1 MDEPLLARTIATL
14 RQLPPEQLR
23 TVAEFA
29 EFARQRSGNAAESGV
44 TLAALPSP
52 ITPPAAVPAR
62 SEPPLG
68 AQLAGPALPR
78 GSVLPPPPNFP
89 PARPAADWER
99 FAGENLAARLG
110 IAALVLGVGFFV
122 KYAFDTDLLGPLAQ
136 VLGGVGIGGL
146 LILTGHW
153 QRRAV
158 PALASVLTGGGVAV
172 LYLSGTLAF
181 QQYQLISQPVAFG
194 LMAAVTLLA
203 GALAVY
209 YDRAELAVV
218 ALVGGFA
225 APLLLRT
232 GVARWPALF
241 TYVLLLDAG
250 ALALALYRRWPALA
264 RVAWPATAVLFG
276 GWVVNQVVGQPRPIV
291 AGPLGF
297 GTALVALFLG
307 YAVAAA
313 RRGRGPT
320 APIDRILILAQAAGA
335 ALAGEALVAHW
346 PSFLAHAALWFRL
359 TVAFAAAGQLAR
371 LAPADAAGVAAQN
384 AVADALW
391 TAALGLLTVGV
402 AMVFSRFTLTLVWA
416 LEALALLAI
425 GLRLKA
431 RRVRVTGL
439 ALFALTLG
447 KLVVLDAWAFSPGQR
462 VVAFGVVGALLLAGS
477 FLYQRLRALVEAEAG
492 EK

>member
-1 MDEPLLARTIATL
+1 MDEFLLARTIATL

-29 EFARQRSGNAAESGV
+29 EFARQRAGDVASVAPVGAATPLV
-44 TLAALPSP
+44 TPPATTPTAAPSTIAPATRPPASIPAAALPAP
-52 ITPPAAVPAR
+52 HPAP
-62 SEPPLG
+62 
-68 AQLAGPALPR
+68 
-78 GSVLPPPPNFP
+78 
-89 PARPAADWER
+89 DWER
-99 FAGENLAARLG
+99 FAGENVAARLG
-110 IAALVLGVGFFV
+110 IAALVLGVGFFI
-122 KYAFDTDLLGPLAQ
+122 KYAFDSDLLGPLAQ
-136 VLGGVGIGGL
+136 VLGGVAIGFVL
-146 LILTGHW
+146 MLTGHW
-153 QRRAV
+153 QRRSV
-158 PALASVLTGGGVAV
+158 PSLASVLTGGGIAV

-181 QQYQLISQPVAFG
+181 QQYQLISQSVAFG
-194 LMAAVTLLA
+194 LMALVTLLA
-203 GALAVY
+203 GALAVH

-250 ALALALYRRWPALA
+250 ALVLALYRRWPALA

-276 GWVVNQVVGQPRPIV
+276 GWLVNQVVGQPQPIV

-297 GTALVALFLG
+297 GAALVALFLAYNVG
-307 YAVAAA
+307 WAH
-313 RRGRGPT
+313 RGRGLTTPV
-320 APIDRILILAQAAGA
+320 DRLLVLAQAAGA
-335 ALAGEALVAHW
+335 ALAGEVLVAHW
-346 PSFLAHAALWFRL
+346 SDPVAPTGLWFSL

-371 LAPADAAGVAAQN
+371 LVPTNGKATVADN
-384 AVADALW
+384 ALADALW

-416 LEALALLAI
+416 LEALALLAV

-439 ALFALTLG
+439 ALFALTIG

-477 FLYQRLRALVEAEAG
+477 FLYQRLRELVEAEPTT
-492 EK
+492 E

>member
-1 MDEPLLARTIATL
+1 MDEQLLARTIATL

-29 EFARQRSGNAAESGV
+29 EFARQRAP
-44 TLAALPSP
+44 T
-52 ITPPAAVPAR
+52 PAR
-62 SEPPLG
+62 SGIAEATGSAPVPSQPTAPAPAPLLSTPPT
-68 AQLAGPALPR
+68 
-78 GSVLPPPPNFP
+78 LPPPRPSHLTPNTFP
-89 PARPAADWER
+89 SSRPSFDWER

-122 KYAFDTDLLGPLAQ
+122 KYAFDSDLLGPLAQ
-136 VLGGVGIGGL
+136 VLGGVAIGVAL
-146 LILTGHW
+146 MLTGHW

-158 PALASVLTGGGVAV
+158 PALASVVTGGGVAV

-194 LMAAVTLLA
+194 LMAAVTVLA

-241 TYVLLLDAG
+241 TYILLLDAG
-250 ALALALYRRWPALA
+250 ALGLALA
-264 RVAWPATAVLFG
+264 RVAWPATAALFG
-276 GWVVNQVVGQPRPIV
+276 GWLVNQVIGQPHPEV

-297 GTALVALFLG
+297 GGALVALFLVYDVG
-307 YAVAAA
+307 WA
-313 RRGRGPT
+313 RRASSDSPGGFSSL
-320 APIDRILILAQAAGA
+320 DRLLVFAQAGGA
-335 ALAGEALVAHW
+335 ALAGEAL
-346 PSFLAHAALWFRL
+346 LAHLPGPGYHAGLWFGL
-359 TVAFAAAGQLAR
+359 TSAFAAAGQLAR
-371 LAPADAAGVAAQN
+371 PAPGPKADTVA
-384 AVADALW
+384 ADALW
-391 TAALGLLTVGV
+391 TAALGLLTLGV
-402 AMVFSRFTLTLVWA
+402 AVVFSRFTLTLGWA
-416 LEALALLAI
+416 AEALALLAV

-431 RRVRVTGL
+431 RRIRVAGL

-447 KLVVLDAWAFSPGQR
+447 KLAVLDAWIFSPGQR

-477 FLYQRLRALVEAEAG
+477 FLYQRLRALVEAES
-492 EK
+492 

>member
-1 MDEPLLARTIATL
+1 MDEQLLARTIATL

-29 EFARQRSGNAAESGV
+29 EFARQRTVSQ
-44 TLAALPSP
+44 
-52 ITPPAAVPAR
+52 PPAADVVASPVPPAF
-62 SEPPLG
+62 
-68 AQLAGPALPR
+68 ALPTAAAPT
-78 GSVLPPPPNFP
+78 L
-89 PARPAADWER
+89 RPAAIPPSSSTPSSDWER

-122 KYAFDTDLLGPLAQ
+122 KYAFDSDLLGPLAQ
-136 VLGGVGIGGL
+136 VLGGIAIGL
-146 LILTGHW
+146 ALILTGHW

-181 QQYQLISQPVAFG
+181 QQYQLFSQPVAFG
-194 LMAAVTLLA
+194 LMAAVTLLG

-241 TYVLLLDAG
+241 TYILLLDAG
-250 ALALALYRRWPALA
+250 ALALALFRRWPALA
-264 RVAWPATAVLFG
+264 RVAWPATAALFG
-276 GWVVNQVVGQPRPIV
+276 GWVVNQIVGQVRPGV
-291 AGPLGF
+291 TGPLGF
-297 GTALVALFLG
+297 GAALVGLFLMYDTLWG
-307 YAVAAA
+307 RRA
-313 RRGRGPT
+313 RSEFRPL
-320 APIDRILILAQAAGA
+320 DRLLVLAQAAGA
-335 ALAGEALVAHW
+335 ALAGEALISHLSS
-346 PSFLAHAALWFRL
+346 PLAHAGLWFGL
-359 TVAFAAAGQLAR
+359 TAAFAIAGQAAR
-371 LAPADAAGVAAQN
+371 PRGVGAGPADTTA
-384 AVADALW
+384 ADALW

-416 LEALALLAI
+416 LEALALLAV

-431 RRVRVTGL
+431 RRIRVTGL

-447 KLVVLDAWAFSPGQR
+447 KLVALDAWAFSPGQR

-477 FLYQRLRALVEAEAG
+477 FLYQRLRALVEAEQEVLPAG
-492 EK
+492 